1 MKPVTGKIVRDPNRY
16 RHLDNPMTAILFL
29 WTMSRDQKTIE
40 GLSRAEAVLAS
51 LHTAARYVEMS
62 LRESGV
68 SRARVSRV
76 VARGQGIGD
85 DICDICQKHDNGLNM
100 PPTAG
105 KAGKILEAMVG
116 ISLEFGGPD
125 ERRD

>member
-51 LHTAARYVEMS
+51 LHLS
-62 LRESGV
+62 L
-68 SRARVSRV
+68 
-76 VARGQGIGD
+76 IH
-85 DICDICQKHDNGLNM
+85 I
-100 PPTAG
+100 
-105 KAGKILEAMVG
+105 
-116 ISLEFGGPD
+116 
-125 ERRD
+125 